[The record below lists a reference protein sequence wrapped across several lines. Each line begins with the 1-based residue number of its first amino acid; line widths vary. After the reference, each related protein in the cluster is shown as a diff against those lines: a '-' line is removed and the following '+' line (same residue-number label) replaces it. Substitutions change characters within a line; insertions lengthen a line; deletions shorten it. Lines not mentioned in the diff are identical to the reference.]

1 MRKIEIKVSA
11 LMATA
16 LSGLITLLGF
26 SGCKQDKKAVE
37 GDLVPVPQ
45 STIKVMYGVPRNVY
59 KVVGEVTDAEGKA
72 VEGATVEVSENGEPV
87 AKVRTGYK
95 GQYFTDYMRTPGEL
109 KVVVRPADK
118 ALDADS
124 VQVSGEKL
132 LKNPSTRINFKLKN
146 RK

>member
-16 LSGLITLLGF
+16 LSGVITLLGF
-26 SGCKQDKKAVE
+26 SGCKQEKKTVE
-37 GDLVPVPQ
+37 GDPVPVPV
-45 STIKVMYGVPRNVY
+45 STIKVMYGVPQNAY
-59 KVVGEVTDAEGKA
+59 KVVGEVTDADGKA

-95 GQYFTDYMRTPGEL
+95 GQYFTKYMRNDGEL
-109 KVVVRPADK
+109 KVVVRPDDK
-118 ALDADS
+118 SLDADS

-132 LKNPSTRINFKLKN
+132 LKNPSTRINFRLKN